1 VLTNLGRTGSPVI
14 RYRTGDL
21 VKVRDGRIVGG
32 ILGRVDD
39 MLHVRGNNLYP
50 GSIEAIVRRFP
61 GVAEYRIVVDR
72 SGPLADLRLEV
83 EPAAGSDGRELAESV
98 SRAVRDELLF
108 RVDVSAAP
116 PGSLPRFEMKA
127 RRIVNA

>member
-1 VLTNLGRTGSPVI
+1 
-14 RYRTGDL
+14 
-21 VKVRDGRIVGG
+21 
-32 ILGRVDD
+32 

-50 GSIEAIVRRFP
+50 GSIEAIVRRFS

-83 EPAAGSDGRELAESV
+83 EPAAGTDGRELADAV

-108 RVDVSAAP
+108 RVDVTPAP
-116 PGSLPRFEMKA
+116 PGTLPRFEMKA
-127 RRIVNA
+127 KRIVHA